1 MVVSLPCRKRG
12 FRKVQRQTRPF
23 NSLRNQIFVG
33 FVMVMLVVLLIAGIT
48 AYDRVAS
55 LLKSNAEKHIQQT
68 AVQASGRLDALI
80 AQVNSLTSQVA
91 DDTYLQRLLYEE
103 KQGKK
108 ATFNQRQALLQ
119 IAGSYQS
126 FINGAQ
132 SMEIYTTNYSRIF
145 PMDDRSLSHRL
156 DRGWIVQADKGK
168 GRLVWAGSDPDD
180 PSILLAI
187 RRINLLDR
195 SFEHGGYV
203 VVRMQRSFF
212 QLNDSE
218 RSDGSQDSIMLL
230 DGGGEVVTSNLDVHL
245 DPQAV
250 MDSESV
256 VQNGK
261 ESYIVVKQRS
271 ELTGWTLAVLT
282 PLRETTEGVS
292 ILRTALFVS
301 GVIGVV
307 LFLVMSFFLSTMITR
322 PLIRLMRAMR
332 GAQPGAMRPNLMVSS
347 TSEINELNE
356 VYNQM
361 VYRQN
366 ELAQVVHDK
375 EVMQSRAEL
384 KALQSQI
391 NPHFLFNT
399 LEAFYWSLED
409 KGEEEMARMV
419 IAMSRLFRYIISSP
433 HQDEWV
439 TIADELEHVE
449 RYLNIMQMRLGDR
462 MRWEIQLSEELRTVP
477 MPKLLIQPLV
487 ENAVLYGVEST
498 LKPGRIEIN
507 VYPLSI
513 TGLVCVEVRDDGPG
527 IEAERLQTILQAL
540 KGGDPLAPGRGT
552 GVGLVNVHQRLQLYF
567 GGSPLGDYARLAVD
581 SEAGAGTVIRFYIPR
596 GSEAS
601 YDT

>member
-301 GVIGVV
+301 GVVGVV

-507 VYPLSI
+507 VYPSSI

-601 YDT
+601 YDS

>member
-1 MVVSLPCRKRG
+1 MQRK
-12 FRKVQRQTRPF
+12 TRHF

-33 FVMVMLVVLLIAGIT
+33 FVMVMLIVLLLAGIT
-48 AYDRVAS
+48 AYDRVAA
-55 LLKSNAEKHIQQT
+55 LLKNNAEKHIHQT

-80 AQVNSLTSQVA
+80 AQVNSLTAQVA
-91 DDTYLQRLLYEE
+91 DDAYVQRLLNEE
-103 KQGKK
+103 KRGQK
-108 ATFNQRQALLQ
+108 ASFNQRQALLQ

-132 SMEIYTTNYSRIF
+132 SMEIYTTDYSRIF

-156 DRGWIVQADKGK
+156 ERNWIVKADEGK

-180 PSILLAI
+180 PSILLAV
-187 RRINLLDR
+187 RRISLLER

-212 QLNDSE
+212 QLNDSVGA
-218 RSDGSQDSIMLL
+218 DGSQDSIMLL
-230 DGGGEVVTSNLDVHL
+230 DGDGEVVTSNLDVHL

-250 MDSESV
+250 MNSESV

-292 ILRTALFVS
+292 ILRTALLVS
-301 GVIGVV
+301 GIIGVV

-347 TSEINELNE
+347 TLEINELND

-366 ELAQVVHDK
+366 ELTQVVHEK
-375 EVMQSRAEL
+375 EVMQSRAEM

-399 LEAFYWSLED
+399 LEAFYWSLEE

-439 TIADELEHVE
+439 TLAGELEHVE

-462 MRWEIQLSEELRTVP
+462 MQWEIRLSEELRSVP

-487 ENAVLYGVEST
+487 ENAVLYGIENT
-498 LKPGRIEIN
+498 LKPGMVKIS
-507 VYPLSI
+507 VQPSSI
-513 TGLVCVEVRDDGPG
+513 TDIVCVEVRDNGPG
-527 IEAERLQTILQAL
+527 INEERLQDIKQAL
-540 KGGDPLAPGRGT
+540 NGGEPVVPGRGA
-552 GVGLVNVHQRLQLYF
+552 GVGLINVHQRLGLYF
-567 GGSPLGDYARLAVD
+567 GDRLAEQAKLTVE
-581 SEAGAGTVIRFYIPR
+581 SEVGAGTVIRFNIPR
-596 GSEAS
+596 GTEATHDS
-601 YDT
+601 

>member
-1 MVVSLPCRKRG
+1 MQKEEDVWTLQRKT
-12 FRKVQRQTRPF
+12 KHF

-33 FVMVMLVVLLIAGIT
+33 FVMVMLIVLLLAGIT
-48 AYDRVAS
+48 AYDRVAA
-55 LLKSNAEKHIQQT
+55 LLKSNAEKHIHQT

-80 AQVNSLTSQVA
+80 AQVNSLTAQVA
-91 DDTYLQRLLYEE
+91 DDAYVQRLLNEE
-103 KQGKK
+103 KRGQK
-108 ATFNQRQALLQ
+108 ASFNQRQALLQ

-132 SMEIYTTNYSRIF
+132 SMEIYTTDYSRIF

-156 DRGWIVQADKGK
+156 ERNWIVKADEGK

-180 PSILLAI
+180 PSILLAV
-187 RRINLLDR
+187 RRISLLER

-212 QLNDSE
+212 QLNDSNGA
-218 RSDGSQDSIMLL
+218 DGSQDSIMLL
-230 DGGGEVVTSNLDVHL
+230 DAGGEVVTSNLDVHL

-292 ILRTALFVS
+292 ILRTALLVS

-332 GAQPGAMRPNLMVSS
+332 GAQPGAMRPNLMISS
-347 TSEINELNE
+347 TLEINELND

-366 ELAQVVHDK
+366 ELTQVVHEK
-375 EVMQSRAEL
+375 EVMQSQAEM

-399 LEAFYWSLED
+399 LEAFYWSLEE

-462 MRWEIQLSEELRTVP
+462 MQWEIRLSEELRSTP

-487 ENAVLYGVEST
+487 ENAVLYGIEST
-498 LKPGRIEIN
+498 LKPGRVEID
-507 VYPLSI
+507 VYPSSI
-513 TGLVCVEVRDDGPG
+513 TGLVRVEVRDNGPG
-527 IEAERLQTILQAL
+527 IDEERLQTIKQAL
-540 KGGDPLAPGRGT
+540 NGGEPVAPGRGA
-552 GVGLVNVHQRLQLYF
+552 GVGLINVYQRLRLYF
-567 GGSPLGDYARLAVD
+567 GRQLGEHAKLTVE
-581 SEAGAGTVIRFYIPR
+581 SEAGAGTVIRFEIPR
-596 GSEAS
+596 GTEAAHDS
-601 YDT
+601 

>member
-1 MVVSLPCRKRG
+1 MQRKT
-12 FRKVQRQTRPF
+12 KHF

-33 FVMVMLVVLLIAGIT
+33 FVMVMLIVLLLAGIT
-48 AYDRVAS
+48 AYDRVAA
-55 LLKSNAEKHIQQT
+55 LLKSNAEKHIHQT

-80 AQVNSLTSQVA
+80 AQVNSLTAQVA
-91 DDTYLQRLLYEE
+91 DDAYVQRLLNEE
-103 KQGKK
+103 KRGQK
-108 ATFNQRQALLQ
+108 ASFNQRQALLQ

-132 SMEIYTTNYSRIF
+132 SMEIYTTDYSRIF

-156 DRGWIVQADKGK
+156 ERNWIVKADEGK

-180 PSILLAI
+180 PSILLAV
-187 RRINLLDR
+187 RRISLLER

-212 QLNDSE
+212 QLNDSNGA
-218 RSDGSQDSIMLL
+218 DGSQDSIMLL
-230 DGGGEVVTSNLDVHL
+230 DAGGEVVTSNLDVHL

-292 ILRTALFVS
+292 ILRTALLVS

-332 GAQPGAMRPNLMVSS
+332 GAQPGAMRPNLMISS
-347 TSEINELNE
+347 TLEINELND

-366 ELAQVVHDK
+366 ELTQVVHEK
-375 EVMQSRAEL
+375 EVMQSQAEM

-399 LEAFYWSLED
+399 LEAFYWSLEE

-462 MRWEIQLSEELRTVP
+462 MQWEIRLSEELRSTP

-487 ENAVLYGVEST
+487 ENAVLYGIEST
-498 LKPGRIEIN
+498 LKPGRVEID
-507 VYPLSI
+507 VYPSSI
-513 TGLVCVEVRDDGPG
+513 TGLVRVEVRDNGPG
-527 IEAERLQTILQAL
+527 IDEERLQTIKQAL
-540 KGGDPLAPGRGT
+540 NGGEPVAPGRGA
-552 GVGLVNVHQRLQLYF
+552 GVGLINVYQRLRLYF
-567 GGSPLGDYARLAVD
+567 GRQLGEHAKLTVE
-581 SEAGAGTVIRFYIPR
+581 SEAGAGTVIRFEIPR
-596 GSEAS
+596 GTEAAHDS
-601 YDT
+601 

>member
-1 MVVSLPCRKRG
+1 MQRK
-12 FRKVQRQTRPF
+12 TRHF

-33 FVMVMLVVLLIAGIT
+33 FVMVMLIVLLLAGIT
-48 AYDRVAS
+48 AYDRVAV
-55 LLKSNAEKHIQQT
+55 LLKNNAEKHIHQT

-80 AQVNSLTSQVA
+80 AQVNSLTAQVA
-91 DDTYLQRLLYEE
+91 DDAYVQRLLNEE
-103 KQGKK
+103 KRGQK
-108 ATFNQRQALLQ
+108 ASFNQRQALLQ

-132 SMEIYTTNYSRIF
+132 SMEIYTTDYSRIF

-156 DRGWIVQADKGK
+156 ERNWIVKADEGK

-180 PSILLAI
+180 PSILLAV
-187 RRINLLDR
+187 RRISLLER

-212 QLNDSE
+212 QLNDSVGA
-218 RSDGSQDSIMLL
+218 DGSQDSIMLL
-230 DGGGEVVTSNLDVHL
+230 DGDGEVVTSNLDVHL

-250 MDSESV
+250 MNSESV

-292 ILRTALFVS
+292 ILRTALLVS
-301 GVIGVV
+301 GIIGVV

-347 TSEINELNE
+347 TLEINELND

-366 ELAQVVHDK
+366 ELTQVVHEK
-375 EVMQSRAEL
+375 EVMQSRAEM

-399 LEAFYWSLED
+399 LEAFYWSLEE

-439 TIADELEHVE
+439 TLAGELEHVE

-462 MRWEIQLSEELRTVP
+462 MQWEIRLSEELRSVP

-487 ENAVLYGVEST
+487 ENAVLYGIENT
-498 LKPGRIEIN
+498 LKPGMVKIS
-507 VYPLSI
+507 VQPSSI
-513 TGLVCVEVRDDGPG
+513 TDIVCVEVRDNGPG
-527 IEAERLQTILQAL
+527 INEERLQDIKQAL
-540 KGGDPLAPGRGT
+540 NGGEPVVPGRGA
-552 GVGLVNVHQRLQLYF
+552 GVGLINVHQRLGLYF
-567 GGSPLGDYARLAVD
+567 GDRLAEQAKLTIE
-581 SEAGAGTVIRFYIPR
+581 SEVGAGTVIRFNIPR
-596 GSEAS
+596 GTEATHDS
-601 YDT
+601 

>member
-1 MVVSLPCRKRG
+1 M
-12 FRKVQRQTRPF
+12 QRQNRPF
-23 NSLRNQIFVG
+23 NSLRNQIFGG

-80 AQVNSLTSQVA
+80 AQVNSLTAQVA

-156 DRGWIVQADKGK
+156 DRGWIVQADEGK

-462 MRWEIQLSEELRTVP
+462 MQWEIRLSEELRTVP

-498 LKPGRIEIN
+498 LKPGKIEIN
-507 VYPLSI
+507 VYPSSI

-527 IEAERLQTILQAL
+527 IEAERLQTIQQAL

-567 GGSPLGDYARLAVD
+567 GGSPLGEYARLVVV
-581 SEAGAGTVIRFYIPR
+581 SEAGAGTVIRFHIPK
-596 GSEAS
+596 GTEAA
-601 YDT
+601 YDS

>member
-1 MVVSLPCRKRG
+1 M
-12 FRKVQRQTRPF
+12 QRQIRPL

-80 AQVNSLTSQVA
+80 AQVNSLTAQVA
-91 DDTYLQRLLYEE
+91 DNTYLQRLLYEE
-103 KQGKK
+103 KRGKK

-156 DRGWIVQADKGK
+156 DRGWIVQADEGK

-218 RSDGSQDSIMLL
+218 GSDGSQDSIMLL

-250 MDSESV
+250 MNSESV

-366 ELAQVVHDK
+366 ELTQVVHDK

-419 IAMSRLFRYIISSP
+419 IAMSHLFRYIISSP

-462 MRWEIQLSEELRTVP
+462 MQWEIRLGEELRTVP

-498 LKPGRIEIN
+498 LKPGSIEIN
-507 VYPLSI
+507 VYPSSI
-513 TGLVCVEVRDDGPG
+513 TGLVGVEVRDHGPG
-527 IEAERLQTILQAL
+527 IETERLQTIHQAL

-567 GGSPLGDYARLAVD
+567 GGGQLGEYARLVVE
-581 SEAGAGTVIRFYIPR
+581 SEAGAGTVIRFEIPR
-596 GSEAS
+596 GTEAS
-601 YDT
+601 YDS

>member
-1 MVVSLPCRKRG
+1 
-12 FRKVQRQTRPF
+12 
-23 NSLRNQIFVG
+23 
-33 FVMVMLVVLLIAGIT
+33 MVMLVVLLIAGIT

-80 AQVNSLTSQVA
+80 AQVNSLTAQVA
-91 DDTYLQRLLYEE
+91 DNTYLQRLLYEE
-103 KQGKK
+103 KRGKK

-156 DRGWIVQADKGK
+156 DRGWIVQADEGK

-218 RSDGSQDSIMLL
+218 GSDGSQDSIMLL

-250 MDSESV
+250 MNSESV

-366 ELAQVVHDK
+366 ELTQVVHDK

-419 IAMSRLFRYIISSP
+419 IAMSHLFRYIISSP

-462 MRWEIQLSEELRTVP
+462 MQWEIRLGEELRTVP

-498 LKPGRIEIN
+498 LKPGSIEIN
-507 VYPLSI
+507 VYPSSI
-513 TGLVCVEVRDDGPG
+513 TGLVGVEVRDHGPG
-527 IEAERLQTILQAL
+527 IETERLQTIHQAL

-567 GGSPLGDYARLAVD
+567 GGGQLGEYARLVVE
-581 SEAGAGTVIRFYIPR
+581 SEAGAGTVIRFEIPR
-596 GSEAS
+596 GTEAS
-601 YDT
+601 YDS

>member
-1 MVVSLPCRKRG
+1 M
-12 FRKVQRQTRPF
+12 QRQTRPF

-601 YDT
+601 YDS

>member
-1 MVVSLPCRKRG
+1 
-12 FRKVQRQTRPF
+12 
-23 NSLRNQIFVG
+23 
-33 FVMVMLVVLLIAGIT
+33 MVMLVVLLIAGIT

-301 GVIGVV
+301 GVVGVV

-507 VYPLSI
+507 VYPSSI

-601 YDT
+601 YDS